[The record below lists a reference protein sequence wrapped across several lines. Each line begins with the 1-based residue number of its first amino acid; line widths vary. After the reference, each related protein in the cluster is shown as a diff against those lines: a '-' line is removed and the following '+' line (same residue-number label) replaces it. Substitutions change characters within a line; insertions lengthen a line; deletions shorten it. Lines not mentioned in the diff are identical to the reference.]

1 MSSFYYDMDDRR
13 ELFEVV
19 ENFKLGLQLNLEDND
34 LVAIS
39 RQCHHNISECRREM
53 FSNWLTNTTDASR
66 KQILKALRMTAVSE
80 IYIAKL
86 YIKQLPFNNS
96 KYST

>member
-19 ENFKLGLQLNLEDND
+19 ENVKLGLQLNLEDND

-39 RQCHHNISECRREM
+39 CQCHHNISECRREM
-53 FSNWLTNTTDASR
+53 LI
-66 KQILKALRMTAVSE
+66 Q
-80 IYIAKL
+80 
-86 YIKQLPFNNS
+86 
-96 KYST
+96 